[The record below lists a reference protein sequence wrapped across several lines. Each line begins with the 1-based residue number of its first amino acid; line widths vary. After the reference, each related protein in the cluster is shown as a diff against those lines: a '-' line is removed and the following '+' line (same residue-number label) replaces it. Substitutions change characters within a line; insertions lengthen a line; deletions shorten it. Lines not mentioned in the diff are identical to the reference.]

1 MPTEQ
6 CNRVLVERYFLGEI
20 GSEEKNAVRAH
31 LDGCADCRGRMS
43 ALENERRD
51 YLMAHPFREFAARHP
66 DGKSPSESAATRR
79 APASRW
85 LPGLIGAV
93 ACLVLVPVVLR
104 YGIHDTVVSESGIRT
119 KGGPVLEYYLKRGG
133 AVTPGNASESHRAGD
148 ELQFVYSAGSHAYV
162 TLASIDT
169 RGHVSLYRP
178 AEASAD
184 PAASTDAATPLSLAA
199 RAGDK
204 QTLPFAVTLDDS
216 PGAELFVMIFGS
228 QALTGAEV
236 ERWLME
242 AYTRASG
249 NLEALASRLPPPP
262 GRDPTSEGKGGD
274 EIRTLLLRKSRV

>member
-6 CNRVLVERYFLGEI
+6 CNRVLVDRYFLGEI
-20 GSEEKNAVRAH
+20 GAEEKRAVRAH

-51 YLMAHPFREFAARHP
+51 YLMAHPFREFAAKHL
-66 DGKSPSESAATRR
+66 DGESPSESAAARR
-79 APASRW
+79 APASLW

-104 YGIHDTVVSESGIRT
+104 YGIHDTVVTESGIRT

-133 AVTPGNASESHRAGD
+133 TVTPGNASESHRAGD

-169 RGHVSLYRP
+169 RGHVSLYR
-178 AEASAD
+178 SSD
-184 PAASTDAATPLSLAA
+184 AASDANAPMSLSASP
-199 RAGDK
+199 GDK

-216 PGAELFVMIFGS
+216 PGAELFVMVFGTRS
-228 QALTGAEV
+228 LTGAEV
-236 ERWLME
+236 ESWLMG

-249 NLEALASRLPPPP
+249 NLEALASKLPPPP
-262 GRDPTSEGKGGD
+262 GHAAATEGKAGD
-274 EIRTLLLRKSRV
+274 EIRTLLLRKSQV